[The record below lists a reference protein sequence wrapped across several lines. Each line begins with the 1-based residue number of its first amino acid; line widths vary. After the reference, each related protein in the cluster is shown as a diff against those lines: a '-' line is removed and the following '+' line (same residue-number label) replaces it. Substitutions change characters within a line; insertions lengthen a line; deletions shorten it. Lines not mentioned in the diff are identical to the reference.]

1 MNSPFAHECFSGKG
15 LVGSAEKCERVL
27 PIPSPAF
34 LGSGSVPVTL
44 AVPKQ
49 LLLSSQP
56 VTLGRKITID
66 VERLSQI
73 S

>member
-1 MNSPFAHECFSGKG
+1 MSSPVAHECFSGKA
-15 LVGSAEKCERVL
+15 LVGSAGKCAGVL
-27 PIPSPAF
+27 PIPSPAL
-34 LGSGSVPVTL
+34 LGSVSVPVTL

-66 VERLSQI
+66 MERLSRI

>member
-1 MNSPFAHECFSGKG
+1 MTSPVAHECSSGKG
-15 LVGSAEKCERVL
+15 PVGRTETRERAL

-34 LGSGSVPVTL
+34 LGSVLVPVTL

-49 LLLSSQP
+49 FLLCFQP
-56 VTLGRKITID
+56 ATLGRRTRGL
-66 VERLSQI
+66 ERLSQM